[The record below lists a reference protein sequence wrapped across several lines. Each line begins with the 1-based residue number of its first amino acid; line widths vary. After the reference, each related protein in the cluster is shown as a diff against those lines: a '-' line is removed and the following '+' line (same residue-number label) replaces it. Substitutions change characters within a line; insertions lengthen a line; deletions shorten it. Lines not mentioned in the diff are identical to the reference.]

1 MPSASRSAWGSR
13 GDVQPFVALG
23 LGLRAAGH
31 EVTVAATLDFEAWIR
46 EAGLGYTDFG
56 VSVAE
61 LSRTDL
67 GRRWLGERASRGVRP
82 RR

>member
-1 MPSASRSAWGSR
+1 MRYLLLAWGSR

-23 LGLRAAGH
+23 LGLRDAGH
-31 EVTVAATLDFEAWIR
+31 EVTIAATLDFEAWIR
-46 EAGLGYTDFG
+46 QAGLGYTDFG

-67 GRRWLGERASRGVRP
+67 GRRWLGGTSRSTVASS
-82 RR
+82 